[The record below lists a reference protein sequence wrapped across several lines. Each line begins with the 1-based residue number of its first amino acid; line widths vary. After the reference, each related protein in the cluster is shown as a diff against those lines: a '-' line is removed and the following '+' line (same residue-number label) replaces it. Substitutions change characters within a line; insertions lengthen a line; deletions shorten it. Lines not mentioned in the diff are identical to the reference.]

1 MRKCELELELY
12 EAPKMVVLSA
22 VVERGF
28 TVSGQIGVFDE
39 SSGEH
44 KDDWKDGEDYDW

>member
-28 TVSGQIGVFDE
+28 TVSGQIGYDGVD
-39 SSGEH
+39 
-44 KDDWKDGEDYDW
+44 KDDWQEDEDLDW

>member
-1 MRKCELELELY
+1 MKKCEFELEPY
-12 EAPKMVVLSA
+12 SVPRMEVVSA

-28 TVSGQIGVFDE
+28 TVSGQIGYDDVD
-39 SSGEH
+39 

>member
-1 MRKCELELELY
+1 MKKCEFELEPY
-12 EAPKMVVLSA
+12 SVPRIEVVSA

-28 TVSGQIGVFDE
+28 TISGQVDDFDE